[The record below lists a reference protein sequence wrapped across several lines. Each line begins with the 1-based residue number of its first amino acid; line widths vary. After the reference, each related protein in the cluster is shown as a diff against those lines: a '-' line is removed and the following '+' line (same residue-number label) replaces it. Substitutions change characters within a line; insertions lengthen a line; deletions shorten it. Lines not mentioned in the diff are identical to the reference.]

1 MNQQTKRRIIDY
13 LETFLTESRR
23 QRFDSVINQRMN
35 HLTVVLENVFQS
47 HNTSAVLRSADCFG
61 IQNVHFIE
69 NKYAYHVNPEV
80 DMGSSKWLTI
90 SRYRGQE
97 FNTPPAYEAL
107 RKAGYRI
114 VATTPHDTD
123 CLLAD
128 LPIDQPMALIFGTEK
143 EGLSEWAIQHADA
156 WVKIPMYGFTES
168 YNISVSAALILYDLT
183 ARIKNSAIPWQLNE
197 EEKAEIR
204 LGWIRNSIDQCELI
218 EERFLK
224 DHS

>member
-1 MNQQTKRRIIDY
+1 MNQPTKQRIIDY

-23 QRFDSVINQRMN
+23 QRFDTVINQRMK

-61 IQNVHFIE
+61 IQEVHFIE

-90 SRYRGQE
+90 KRHRGE
-97 FNTPPAYEAL
+97 AFNTPQAYDAL

-114 VATTPHDTD
+114 VATTPHSAD
-123 CLLAD
+123 CLLPE
-128 LPIDQPMALIFGTEK
+128 LPIDQPMALIFGTERD
-143 EGLSEWAIQHADA
+143 GLSDWAIQHADA

-168 YNISVSAALILYDLT
+168 YNISVSAALTLYDLT
-183 ARIKNSAIPWQLNE
+183 DRIRKSAIAWQLTY
-197 EEKAEIR
+197 EEKTDIR
-204 LGWIRNSIDQCELI
+204 LDWIRNSIDQCDLL
-218 EERFLK
+218 EERFFR
-224 DHS
+224 DHP